1 MKRLIFMFSFAVV
14 GCLGAFA
21 QQNSSPQGDF
31 DLKSREK
38 GFPQQSFDAETEAVK
53 KSMLLKKELQ
63 LSEKQHK
70 KVYDVIYKEMK
81 KRQPEADNFSDD
93 KGHQGSHGGPTAG
106 MPLQGAGRP
115 EIDDRSDDMH
125 PKFNRP
131 PKELSPKEIQTSQL
145 KTRKKFKKIL
155 SPEQYEKWLIM
166 ESNKPEPCPERPMM
180 KQ

>member
-31 DLKSREK
+31 AL
-38 GFPQQSFDAETEAVK
+38 
-53 KSMLLKKELQ
+53 KELQ

-155 SPEQYEKWLIM
+155 SSEQYDKWLIM